1 MNIAMFTDTY
11 WPRVNGVTV
20 SVDTFSLALVKAGH
34 KVMIICP
41 QYPVSSITDAIISTH
56 NEQRYSEQKNIKIL
70 QVPSFRFFFSK
81 EDRLAKLHK
90 RYWVERALNAFA
102 PDVIHVNTEFVIG
115 DMGFSYAKKRGI
127 PAVYTSHTIWEDY
140 ALNYF
145 PFVPELFLRLFARH
159 YLKIRLKRS
168 NLVIVPT
175 AQAEEKV
182 RGYDK
187 KKEIRQLPTGIDPD
201 LFRHSAESVEQFRLL
216 MEEEYPAIRGKRI
229 LLFAGR
235 VAKEKNISFI
245 IQLFPELL
253 AEHPD
258 LVLMIVGDGP
268 WQDDYKEEAQNC
280 GLGDNCIFTGYLERE
295 KLSLIYAISHIFV
308 MPSLTE
314 SLGLVTIEAMLS
326 GIPVVAIGAMGTVH
340 VMEND
345 RGGFMVRNDRAEFKE
360 RVLQLLNDADLYR
373 KKSEE
378 ARLHAQRWTIGS
390 ITERLIEIYRDSAAY
405 VRPAPHKK
413 KTV

>member
-34 KVMIICP
+34 KVMIVCP
-41 QYPVSSITDAIISTH
+41 QYPVSSMTEVIVSTH
-56 NEQRYSEQKNIKIL
+56 NEQKYSVQEKIKIL
-70 QVPSFRFFFSK
+70 QVPSFRVFFSK
-81 EDRLAKLHK
+81 EDRLAKMHK
-90 RYWVERALNAFA
+90 RYWVERELNAFS
-102 PDVIHVNTEFVIG
+102 PDVIHVNTEFIIG
-115 DMGFSYAKKRGI
+115 DIGFSYAKKRGI

-145 PFVPELFLRLFARH
+145 PFIPEFLLRFGVRH
-159 YLKIRLKRS
+159 YLKIRLRRS
-168 NLVIVPT
+168 DMIIVPSD
-175 AQAEEKV
+175 QAEEKI
-182 RGYDK
+182 RSYHK

-201 LFRHSAESVEQFRLL
+201 LFRHSAESVKQFRTL
-216 MEEEYPAIRGKRI
+216 MEEEYPVIRGKRI

-245 IQLFPELL
+245 IQLFSDLL
-253 AEHPD
+253 AERPD
-258 LVLMIVGDGP
+258 LALMIVGDGP
-268 WQDDYKEEAQNC
+268 WQDDYKEEAKNC

-295 KLSLIYAISHIFV
+295 KLSLVYAISHIFV

-314 SLGLVTIEAMLS
+314 TQGLVTIESMLS
-326 GIPVVAIGAMGTVH
+326 GIPVVAIGAMGTLH
-340 VMEND
+340 LMD
-345 RGGFMVRNDRAEFKE
+345 GDQGGFMVRNDRAEFKE
-360 RVLQLLNDADLYR
+360 RLLQLLNDDDLYR
-373 KKSEE
+373 RKSEE

-405 VRPAPHKK
+405 VRPVPNKK
-413 KTV
+413 KPV

>member
-41 QYPVSSITDAIISTH
+41 QYPVSSITDAILSMR
-56 NEQRYSEQKNIKIL
+56 NVRKDPALEKLKIL
-70 QVPSFRFFFSK
+70 QVPSFRVFFSK
-81 EDRLAKLHK
+81 EDRLAMVHK
-90 RYWVERALNAFA
+90 RYWVERELNAFA
-102 PDVIHVNTEFVIG
+102 PDVIHVNTEFIIG
-115 DMGFSYAKKRGI
+115 DIGFFYAKKKGI

-140 ALNYF
+140 MLSYF
-145 PFVPELFLRLFARH
+145 PLIPEFILKFIARH
-159 YLKIRLKRS
+159 YLKFRIRRS
-168 NLVIVPT
+168 DLVIVPT
-175 AQAEEKV
+175 NQAEAKI
-182 RGYDK
+182 RSYNK
-187 KKEIRQLPTGIDPD
+187 KKVIRQLPTGIDPD
-201 LFRHSAESVEQFRLL
+201 LFRHSAESIEQFRLS
-216 MEEEYPAIRGKRI
+216 MEDEYPAIRGKRI

-253 AEHPD
+253 AEHSD

-268 WQDDYKEEAQNC
+268 WLDDYREEAQNT
-280 GLGDNCIFTGYLERE
+280 GLGDNCIFTGYMERE
-295 KLSLIYAISHIFV
+295 KLSLVYAISRIFV

-314 SLGLVTIEAMLS
+314 AQGLVTIEAMLS
-326 GIPVVAIGAMGTVH
+326 GIPVVAIAAMGTIH

-345 RGGFMVRNDRAEFKE
+345 KGGFMVRNDRAEFKE
-360 RVLQLLNDADLYR
+360 RVLQLLNDDDLYR
-373 KKSEE
+373 RKSEE

-390 ITERLIEIYRDSAAY
+390 ITEQLLQIYRDSAAY

-413 KTV
+413 KPA

>member
-41 QYPVSSITDAIISTH
+41 QYPVSSITDIILSMH
-56 NEQRYSEQKNIKIL
+56 NEKKDPAYEKLKIL
-70 QVPSFRFFFSK
+70 QVPSFRVFFSK
-81 EDRLAKLHK
+81 EDRLAMVHK
-90 RYWVERALNAFA
+90 RYWVERELNAFE
-102 PDVIHVNTEFVIG
+102 PDVIHVNTEFIIG
-115 DMGFSYAKKRGI
+115 DIGFFYAKKKGI
-127 PAVYTSHTIWEDY
+127 PSVYTSHTIWEDY
-140 ALNYF
+140 ILNYF
-145 PFVPELFLRLFARH
+145 PLIPEFILKFIARH
-159 YLKIRLKRS
+159 YLKFRIRRS
-168 NLVIVPT
+168 DLVIVPT
-175 AQAEEKV
+175 NQAEAKI
-182 RGYDK
+182 RSYNK
-187 KKEIRQLPTGIDPD
+187 KKVIRQLPTGIDPE
-201 LFRHSAESVEQFRLL
+201 LFRHSAESIEQFRHS
-216 MEEEYPAIRGKRI
+216 MEDEYPAIRGKRI

-253 AEHPD
+253 AEHSD

-268 WQDDYKEEAQNC
+268 WLDDYKEEAKNT
-280 GLGDNCIFTGYLERE
+280 GLGDNCIFTGYMERE
-295 KLSLIYAISHIFV
+295 KLSLVYAISRVFV

-314 SLGLVTIEAMLS
+314 AQGLVTIEAMLS
-326 GIPVVAIGAMGTVH
+326 GIPVVAIAAMGTIH

-345 RGGFMVRNDRAEFKE
+345 KGGFMVRNDRAEFKE
-360 RVLQLLNDADLYR
+360 RVLQLLNDDDLYR
-373 KKSEE
+373 RKSEE

-390 ITERLIEIYRDSAAY
+390 ITEQLIKIYQDSAAL

-413 KTV
+413 KPV

>member
-1 MNIAMFTDTY
+1 MNIAMFTDAY

-41 QYPVSSITDAIISTH
+41 QYPVSSMTDAIVSMP
-56 NEQRYSEQKNIKIL
+56 NERRDPARKEVKIL
-70 QVPSFRFFFSK
+70 QVPSFRVFFSK
-81 EDRLAKLHK
+81 EDRVAKVHK
-90 RYWVERALNAFA
+90 RYWVERELNAFA

-115 DMGFSYAKKRGI
+115 DIGFSYAKKWGL
-127 PAVYTSHTIWEDY
+127 PAVYTFHTIWEDY

-145 PFVPELFLRLFARH
+145 PFIPELLLRFGVRH

-168 NLVIVPT
+168 DLVIVPT
-175 AQAEEKV
+175 DQVEEKV
-182 RGYDK
+182 RNYHI

-201 LFRHSAESVEQFRLL
+201 LFRHSAKAVEQFRRS
-216 MEEEYPAIRGKRI
+216 MEEEYPVIHGKRI

-235 VAKEKNISFI
+235 VAKEKNLSFI

-258 LVLMIVGDGP
+258 LVLMIVGSGP
-268 WQDDYKEEAQNC
+268 WQDDYLAEAQSC
-280 GLGDNCIFTGYLERE
+280 GVGDNCIFTGYMGRE
-295 KLSLIYAISHIFV
+295 KLSLIYAISHVFV

-314 SLGLVTIEAMLS
+314 TQGLVTIEAMLS
-326 GIPVVAIGAMGTVH
+326 EIPVVAIGAMGTVH
-340 VMEND
+340 VMGGD

-360 RVLQLLNDADLYR
+360 RVLQLLNDDDLYR
-373 KKSEE
+373 RKSEE

-390 ITERLIEIYRDSAAY
+390 ITEQLVEIYRDSAAC
-405 VRPAPHKK
+405 VRPLPHKK
-413 KTV
+413 QSA